1 MKKLAFSLVGMAS
14 LGLASAVY
22 AFPTVQTAG
31 GPGASEKDC
40 RCKSCVSRT
49 CTGCEIVGTDSQGN
63 YIL

>member
-1 MKKLAFSLVGMAS
+1 MKKIAFSLVGMAS

-22 AFPTVQTAG
+22 ALPTVQTAG

-40 RCKSCVSRT
+40 RCSSCNTRE
-49 CTGCEIVGTDSQGN
+49 CTGCVIVGTDSQGN